1 MVNKYPSKYLAL
13 LFLMVFLLPS
23 TSTAKEPPLFFK
35 NAKSI
40 RYVIKSTVL
49 QTTSP
54 EPGICRDTTFD
65 EYRMA
70 FFIKY
75 SVASTGTN
83 YSRALIQGDC
93 SAEGF
98 VIVNERKAYRLTI
111 DNSTGWGAIESG
123 PRTTYLYCEKCEGL
137 LEKNFDLTQ

>member
-1 MVNKYPSKYLAL
+1 MSPHATV
-13 LFLMVFLLPS
+13 
-23 TSTAKEPPLFFK
+23 
-35 NAKSI
+35 
-40 RYVIKSTVL
+40 RYVVKSPVARASIGAAASCQDTVV
-49 QTTSP
+49 
-54 EPGICRDTTFD
+54 D
-65 EYRMA
+65 EARMA
-70 FFIKY
+70 YFLKHAA
-75 SVASTGTN
+75 ASTGTN
-83 YSRALIQGDC
+83 YSRALVQGDC